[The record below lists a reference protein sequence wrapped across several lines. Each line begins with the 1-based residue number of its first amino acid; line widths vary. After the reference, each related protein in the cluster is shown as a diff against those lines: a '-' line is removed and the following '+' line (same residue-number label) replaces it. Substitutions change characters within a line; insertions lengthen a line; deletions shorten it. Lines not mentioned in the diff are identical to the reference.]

1 MLLLIAYPHNA
12 NYEDTKT
19 FTFNKRAVEQIV
31 ISVFVVVLSDNPKSP
46 ISERRAITGAPSAYY
61 QVILTD

>member
-31 ISVFVVVLSDNPKSP
+31 ISVFVAVLTGNPKSP
-46 ISERRAITGAPSAYY
+46 ISERLAITGALCAYY
-61 QVILTD
+61 Q